1 MPQSGDFSKPAEK
14 VFSKI
19 FYLRRMNIYCAFRIP
34 LIPSPCEA
42 FGRRMAADQAA
53 EEHSAAF
60 DSAVA
65 SGSGSEI
72 VYRSI
77 AFPD

>member
-1 MPQSGDFSKPAEK
+1 
-14 VFSKI
+14 
-19 FYLRRMNIYCAFRIP
+19 MNTYYAFRIP
-34 LIPSPCEA
+34 LIPSACEA

-65 SGSGSEI
+65 VAVESETA
-72 VYRSI
+72 YRPI